1 LRPAMT
7 HKHHE
12 VPRHHWLIRYYRAQV
27 RFELRILTALRIIPA
42 PVAAAV
48 FAWLRRTEIPKR
60 GNNVKKS
67 IRSKIV
73 IPIVILLG
81 IIGLIVAL
89 LARWQDQPKQASG
102 TPNSGSTVVPE
113 TDEQGAAR
121 LDAWKRPTTTDPK
134 EFAIAYARAI
144 WTYDTTQHSFF
155 DWEDAVS
162 VYADPTGAGPRVAK
176 SLLPRW
182 SEWKQLELHKARAS
196 VDGITAGTTTEL
208 VALGRRSDTPT
219 GWHGYVVRAKQ
230 TTVLDNETTTTDRKA
245 AVAVVCVSICKFW
258 SATAQV
264 SP

>member
-1 LRPAMT
+1 MT
-7 HKHHE
+7 HNHHE
-12 VPRHHWLIRYYRAQV
+12 VRRHHWLVRYYRAQL
-27 RFELRILTALRIIPA
+27 RFELRVLTALRIIPA
-42 PVAAAV
+42 PIAVAV

-60 GNNVKKS
+60 GTNVKQS

-81 IIGLIVAL
+81 VIALIL
-89 LARWQDQPKQASG
+89 TLFARWQDSPKQASG
-102 TPNSGSTVVPE
+102 TPDSGSTIIPE
-113 TDEQGAAR
+113 QAEQGPAR
-121 LDAWKRPTTTDPK
+121 LDAWKRPATTDPK

-144 WTYDTTQHSFF
+144 WTYDTTQHDFF

-162 VYADPTGAGPRVAK
+162 VFADPTGAGPRVAK

-182 SEWKQLELHKARAS
+182 TEWQQLELHRARAT
-196 VDGITAGTTTEL
+196 VDGVTAETTTDL
-208 VALGRRSDTPT
+208 AAIRRRLDTPK
-219 GWHGYVVRAKQ
+219 GWHGYVVQAKQ
-230 TTVLDNETTTTDRKA
+230 TTVLDNETTTTNRQA